1 MSFEIPVIET
11 ERLILRAP
19 GMQDF
24 EQLCAYFQD
33 PRSRYNGGPAEPLD
47 VGRML
52 MIGLGQWHLR
62 GHGQWHITL
71 KRDDTFIG
79 FAGIFHLLD
88 WPEPELGYAVTAE
101 HEGKGIAYEAA
112 KAARQAAATHLG
124 LHHLPSFIAPDNA
137 RSQALALRMGAVR
150 EPDITLRDKVATV
163 YRHPIT
169 EAAA

>member
-1 MSFEIPVIET
+1 MTLNVPVIET

-24 EQLCAYFQD
+24 EPLCAYFQD

-71 KRDDTFIG
+71 KGDDTFIG
-79 FAGIFHLLD
+79 FAGIFHPLD

-112 KAARQAAATHLG
+112 MAARQAAATHLG
-124 LHHLPSFIAPDNA
+124 LTRLPSFIAPDNA

-163 YRHPIT
+163 YRHPRM